1 MLPAWKQLNLR
12 PLFTVINDL
21 PTDLHQLWASLPL
34 LLSVCLSVTVITTNR
49 PLPAVGIATI
59 ATVCLSVTVITTD
72 RPPPSLPV
80 LLFISKFWYL
90 QNNYA
95 SLWNFDLEH
104 FARARHLLQHVIN
117 LLGKSDA
124 QQDNLD
130 HRRSTKLT
138 APATVGKYM
147 RNKYQLSQTD
157 PCDSS
162 CCGQSLTISRT
173 GPSAIADTCFAY
185 ICGLFLLLR
194 LKAVDQFWHWI
205 SHLADSPRYVWSIVD
220 IMPPAIKKVAH
231 TRLPRVG
238 FRSWSHFLAVSLQV
252 TWVINPE
259 VGCHY
264 FPPGLQ
270 LPPQPLSI
278 NFAAWWTEARWVWT
292 VYLRLLP
299 DSVTTAIWTQALLRL
314 SPTC

>member
-1 MLPAWKQLNLR
+1 VLPAWKQLNLR

-59 ATVCLSVTVITTD
+59 ATVCLSVSVTVITTD

-90 QNNYA
+90 QNNYT

-173 GPSAIADTCFAY
+173 GPILILVSHIFADF
-185 ICGLFLLLR
+185 F
-194 LKAVDQFWHWI
+194 F
-205 SHLADSPRYVWSIVD
+205 S
-220 IMPPAIKKVAH
+220 
-231 TRLPRVG
+231 
-238 FRSWSHFLAVSLQV
+238 
-252 TWVINPE
+252 
-259 VGCHY
+259 
-264 FPPGLQ
+264 
-270 LPPQPLSI
+270 
-278 NFAAWWTEARWVWT
+278 
-292 VYLRLLP
+292 
-299 DSVTTAIWTQALLRL
+299 
-314 SPTC
+314 